1 MKNTRHKCRRYAE
14 LTGDKHDN
22 SSYSQPRFTILR
34 HDGPEGLH
42 WDLLL
47 ESGGVLLAWA
57 LPQFPQ
63 PGIEMTAEALPDHRL
78 LYLGYEG
85 PITGDRGTVAA
96 WDRGDS
102 LDRQSRCAELVIE
115 LPAKS
120 SPAEPHCRQ
129 CQGAGALAVLAGR
142 AVS

>member
-1 MKNTRHKCRRYAE
+1 M
-14 LTGDKHDN
+14 
-22 SSYSQPRFTILR
+22 PRFTILR

-96 WDRGDS
+96 WDRGEYCW
-102 LDRQSRCAELVIE
+102 DRQSDAELVIE
-115 LPAKS
+115 LPRRKAHRPS
-120 SPAEPHCRQ
+120 HIAASAR
-129 CQGAGALAVLAGR
+129 GAGALAVLAGR

>member
-1 MKNTRHKCRRYAE
+1 M
-14 LTGDKHDN
+14 
-22 SSYSQPRFTILR
+22 PRFTILR

-96 WDRGDS
+96 WDRGEYCW
-102 LDRQSRCAELVIE
+102 DRQSDAELVIE
-115 LPAKS
+115 LRGEKLTGRATLRPV
-120 SPAEPHCRQ
+120 P
-129 CQGAGALAVLAGR
+129 GAPGHWQFSLAGP
-142 AVS
+142 